1 MLIRQFE
8 KIATTD
14 TSQRNTELDIHL
26 KIEGSFVGFWVL
38 DFPATNF
45 GNLNWGM
52 PSLGKE
58 IHRSPLTEYFL
69 TWVRDNLNGYRAEI
83 Q

>member
-26 KIEGSFVGFWVL
+26 KIEGSFVGF
-38 DFPATNF
+38 
-45 GNLNWGM
+45 
-52 PSLGKE
+52 
-58 IHRSPLTEYFL
+58 
-69 TWVRDNLNGYRAEI
+69 
-83 Q
+83 